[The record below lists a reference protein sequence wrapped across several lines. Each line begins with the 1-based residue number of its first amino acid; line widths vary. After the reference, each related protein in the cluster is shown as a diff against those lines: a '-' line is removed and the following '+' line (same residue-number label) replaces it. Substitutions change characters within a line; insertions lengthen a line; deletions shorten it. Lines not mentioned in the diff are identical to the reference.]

1 MVWGWRARLHER
13 SKKTPTQLHTLRA
26 TRTSATCA
34 QSCGRAGRLR
44 IVDEEFEMLLLLKGV
59 VHLNLLFEHQV
70 VLDDCSADSGCF
82 GRLQFGQPLAKP
94 DERVCRGLP
103 SERAVCVCEAVSV
116 EKRACRRPLP
126 AAVASWTHMRSVRF
140 VDLQNL
146 SGGKAGGGAVLEPE
160 TRGPRSAR
168 SLV

>member
-1 MVWGWRARLHER
+1 MGRAWAVFFSHLLPCVPRARA
-13 SKKTPTQLHTLRA
+13 LRA
-26 TRTSATCA
+26 TRTSAACA
-34 QSCGRAGRLR
+34 QACERAGHLR
-44 IVDEEFEMLLLLKGV
+44 VVDEEFELLLLLKGV

-116 EKRACRRPLP
+116 EKGARRRPLP
-126 AAVASWTHMRSVRF
+126 AAIVCPPAGRQLAPCGPFGSWIFFKFSFLKNFFLGCHAPTSI
-140 VDLQNL
+140 
-146 SGGKAGGGAVLEPE
+146 
-160 TRGPRSAR
+160 
-168 SLV
+168 

>member
-116 EKRACRRPLP
+116 EKGARRRPLP
-126 AAVASWTHMRSVRF
+126 AAVVCPPAGRQLDPHAVRSVRGSSKS
-140 VDLQNL
+140 QWRE
-146 SGGKAGGGAVLEPE
+146 SRWWGGA
-160 TRGPRSAR
+160 GA
-168 SLV
+168 

>member
-116 EKRACRRPLP
+116 EKGARRRPLP
-126 AAVASWTHMRSVRF
+126 AAVVFPPAGRH
-140 VDLQNL
+140 LAP
-146 SGGKAGGGAVLEPE
+146 AGGPFGSWIFKKSCFWRESRWWGGA
-160 TRGPRSAR
+160 GA
-168 SLV
+168 